1 MNKKNILEKEIAKNG
16 IISEAV
22 KKIGKE
28 ENIEP
33 EELAKKIA
41 EGKVVILKH
50 KGKYLGI
57 GEGTKTKIN
66 ANIGTSP
73 DVCDLSLELEK
84 LKIAEKYKT
93 DTIMD
98 LSTGGNI
105 DEIRKKILKKSNV
118 PVGTVPIYQAA
129 IESINEKG
137 GIIKM
142 DEEKIFKTIEKHAKD
157 GVSFVTVHC
166 GVNLK
171 TLERLSKNPRKSLV
185 VSRGGAF
192 LISWMITN
200 EKENPLYKNFDRLI
214 EIAKKYDL
222 VLSLGDGLRPGG
234 LIDST
239 DSPQIEELLT
249 LGELT
254 KYAWE
259 NNVQIIIEGPG
270 HIPINE
276 IETNVLLEKKIC
288 QGAPFY
294 VLGPIV
300 TDIAPGYDHIT
311 SAIGGAIAA
320 WKGADFLCYVTPSE
334 HLSLPGIE
342 EVKEGVIAAKIAA
355 HAGDIGKG
363 IKRTVEIDFLMDI
376 VRTKRNWKK
385 EKEISIDKEKFDK
398 LKNKFPNKQKD
409 VCTMCGKYCAIK
421 IVEKYLGSKV
431 IC

>member
-1 MNKKNILEKEIAKNG
+1 MRNLEKEIAKKG
-16 IISEAV
+16 IISQAV
-22 KKIGKE
+22 KKISEVEGVS
-28 ENIEP
+28 P
-33 EELAKKIA
+33 EEISKKVADGRI
-41 EGKVVILKH
+41 VILKH
-50 KGKYLGI
+50 KNRYLGI
-57 GEGTKTKIN
+57 GETLRTKIN

-73 DVCDLSLELEK
+73 DVCDINFEIKK
-84 LKIAEKYKT
+84 LKAAEKYGT
-93 DTIMD
+93 DTVMD
-98 LSTGGNI
+98 LSIGGDI
-105 DEIRKKILKKSNV
+105 DEIRRKIIKESNV

-129 IESINEKG
+129 IESIREKG
-137 GIIKM
+137 GIVKM
-142 DEEKIFKTIEKHAKD
+142 DEEKIFKVIEKHAED
-157 GVSFVTVHC
+157 GVSFITVHC
-166 GVNLK
+166 GVNFK
-171 TLERLSKNPRKSLV
+171 AIERLRKNPRKSLV

-192 LISWMITN
+192 LISWMVTN

-239 DSPQIEELLT
+239 DSSQIEELLT

-254 KYAWE
+254 KYAWDE
-259 NNVQIIIEGPG
+259 NVQIIIEGPG

-288 QGAPFY
+288 NGAPFY

-300 TDIAPGYDHIT
+300 CDIAPGYDHIT

-342 EVKEGVIAAKIAA
+342 EVIEGVIAAKIAA

-363 IKRTVEIDFLMDI
+363 IKKEIEKDYLMDI
-376 VRTKRNWKK
+376 LRAKRNWKR
-385 EKEISIDKEKFDK
+385 EKEIAIDKEKFEK
-398 LKNKFPNKQKD
+398 LRNKFPLKEKD
-409 VCTMCGKYCAIK
+409 VCTMCGEFCAIK
-421 IVEKYLGSKV
+421 MVEKYLGTK
-431 IC
+431 IIF

>member
-1 MNKKNILEKEIAKNG
+1 MRKLEKEIAKKG
-16 IISEAV
+16 IISQAV
-22 KKIGKE
+22 KKISEVEGVS
-28 ENIEP
+28 P
-33 EELAKKIA
+33 EEISKKVADGRI
-41 EGKVVILKH
+41 VILKH
-50 KGKYLGI
+50 KNRYLGI
-57 GEGTKTKIN
+57 GESLRTKIN

-73 DVCDLSLELEK
+73 DVCDINFEIKK
-84 LKIAEKYKT
+84 LKAAEKYGT
-93 DTIMD
+93 DTVMD
-98 LSTGGNI
+98 LSIGGDI
-105 DEIRKKILKKSNV
+105 DEIRRKIIKESNV

-129 IESINEKG
+129 IESIREKG
-137 GIIKM
+137 GIVKM
-142 DEEKIFKTIEKHAKD
+142 DEEKIFKVIEKHAED
-157 GVSFVTVHC
+157 GVSFITVHC

-171 TLERLSKNPRKSLV
+171 AIERLRKNPRKSLV

-192 LISWMITN
+192 LISWMVTN

-239 DSPQIEELLT
+239 DSSQIEELLT

-254 KYAWE
+254 KYAWDE
-259 NNVQIIIEGPG
+259 NVQIIIEGPG

-288 QGAPFY
+288 NGAPFY

-300 TDIAPGYDHIT
+300 CDIAPGYDHIT

-342 EVKEGVIAAKIAA
+342 EVIEGVIAAKIAA

-363 IKRTVEIDFLMDI
+363 IKKEIEKDYLMDI
-376 VRTKRNWKK
+376 LRAKRNWKK
-385 EKEISIDKEKFDK
+385 EKEIAIDKEKFEK
-398 LKNKFPNKQKD
+398 LRNKFPLKEKD
-409 VCTMCGKYCAIK
+409 VCTMCGEFCAIK
-421 IVEKYLGSKV
+421 MVEKYLGTK
-431 IC
+431 IIF

>member
-1 MNKKNILEKEIAKNG
+1 MRNLEKEIAKKG
-16 IISEAV
+16 IISQAV
-22 KKIGKE
+22 KKISEVEGVS
-28 ENIEP
+28 P
-33 EELAKKIA
+33 EEISKKVADGRI
-41 EGKVVILKH
+41 VILKH
-50 KGKYLGI
+50 KNRYLGI
-57 GEGTKTKIN
+57 GESLRTKIN

-73 DVCDLSLELEK
+73 DVCDINFEIKK
-84 LKIAEKYKT
+84 LKAAEKYGT
-93 DTIMD
+93 DTVMD
-98 LSTGGNI
+98 LSIGGDI
-105 DEIRKKILKKSNV
+105 DEIRRKIIKESNV

-129 IESINEKG
+129 IETIREKG
-137 GIIKM
+137 GIVKM
-142 DEEKIFKTIEKHAKD
+142 DEEKIFKVIEKHAED
-157 GVSFVTVHC
+157 GVSFITVHC

-171 TLERLSKNPRKSLV
+171 AIERLRKNPRKSLV

-192 LISWMITN
+192 LISWMVTN

-239 DSPQIEELLT
+239 DSSQIEELLT

-254 KYAWE
+254 KYAWDE
-259 NNVQIIIEGPG
+259 NVQIIIEGPG

-288 QGAPFY
+288 NGAPFY

-300 TDIAPGYDHIT
+300 CDIAPGYDHIT

-342 EVKEGVIAAKIAA
+342 EVIEGVIAAKIAA

-363 IKRTVEIDFLMDI
+363 IKKEIEKDYLMDI
-376 VRTKRNWKK
+376 LRAKRNWKR
-385 EKEISIDKEKFDK
+385 EKEIAIDKEKFEK
-398 LKNKFPNKQKD
+398 LRNKFPLKEKD
-409 VCTMCGKYCAIK
+409 VCTMCGEFCAIK
-421 IVEKYLGSKV
+421 MVEKYLGTK
-431 IC
+431 IIF

>member
-1 MNKKNILEKEIAKNG
+1 MRNLEKEIAKKG
-16 IISEAV
+16 IISQAV
-22 KKIGKE
+22 KKISEVEGVS
-28 ENIEP
+28 P
-33 EELAKKIA
+33 EEISKKVADGRI
-41 EGKVVILKH
+41 VILKH
-50 KGKYLGI
+50 KNRYLGI
-57 GEGTKTKIN
+57 GETLRTKIN

-73 DVCDLSLELEK
+73 DVCDINFEIKK
-84 LKIAEKYKT
+84 LKAAEKYGT
-93 DTIMD
+93 DTVMD
-98 LSTGGNI
+98 LSIGGDI
-105 DEIRKKILKKSNV
+105 DEIRRKIIKESNV
-118 PVGTVPIYQAA
+118 PVGTVPIYEAA
-129 IESINEKG
+129 IESIREKG
-137 GIIKM
+137 GIVKM
-142 DEEKIFKTIEKHAKD
+142 DEEKIFKVIEKHAED
-157 GVSFVTVHC
+157 GVSFITVHC

-171 TLERLSKNPRKSLV
+171 AIERLRKNPRKSLV

-192 LISWMITN
+192 LISWMVTN

-239 DSPQIEELLT
+239 DSSQIEELLT

-254 KYAWE
+254 KYAWDE
-259 NNVQIIIEGPG
+259 NVQIIIEGPG

-288 QGAPFY
+288 NGAPFY

-300 TDIAPGYDHIT
+300 CDIAPGYDHIT

-342 EVKEGVIAAKIAA
+342 EVIEGVIAAKIAA

-363 IKRTVEIDFLMDI
+363 IKKEIEKDYLMDI
-376 VRTKRNWKK
+376 LRAKRNWKK
-385 EKEISIDKEKFDK
+385 EKEIAIDKEKFEK
-398 LKNKFPNKQKD
+398 LRNKFPLKEKD
-409 VCTMCGKYCAIK
+409 VCTMCGEFCAIK
-421 IVEKYLGSKV
+421 MVEKYLGTK
-431 IC
+431 IIF

>member
-1 MNKKNILEKEIAKNG
+1 MKDILLEKEIAKKG

-22 KKIGKE
+22 KKVAE
-28 ENIEP
+28 EEDLNP
-33 EELAKKIA
+33 EELAKKVA
-41 EGKVVILKH
+41 EGKVIILKH
-50 KGKYLGI
+50 KGRYLGI
-57 GEGTKTKIN
+57 GEGTKTKVN
-66 ANIGTSP
+66 TNIGTSP
-73 DVCDLSLELEK
+73 EVCDISLEIEK
-84 LKIAEKYKT
+84 LKIAEKYGT
-93 DTIMD
+93 DTVMD
-98 LSTGGNI
+98 LSIGGDI
-105 DEIRKKILKKSNV
+105 DNIRKKIIEKSNV

-129 IESINEKG
+129 IESAQEKG
-137 GIIKM
+137 AITKM
-142 DEEKIFKTIEKHAKD
+142 DEDKIFGTIEKHAKE
-157 GVSFVTVHC
+157 GVSFITVHC
-166 GVNLK
+166 GLNLK
-171 TLERLSKNPRKSLV
+171 AIERLRKNTRKSLV

-192 LISWMITN
+192 LISWMISN
-200 EKENPLYKNFDRLI
+200 QKENPLYKNFDRLL

-234 LIDST
+234 IIDST
-239 DSPQIEELLT
+239 DSAQIEELLT

-259 NNVQIIIEGPG
+259 NNVQVIIEGPG

-276 IETNVLLEKKIC
+276 IEANVLLEKKIC
-288 QGAPFY
+288 HSAPFY

-300 TDIAPGYDHIT
+300 SDIAPGYDHIT

-355 HAGDIGKG
+355 HVGDIGKG
-363 IKRTVEIDFLMDI
+363 IKKAKELDFTMDI
-376 VRTKRNWKK
+376 IRTKRKWEEEMK
-385 EKEISIDKEKFDK
+385 IAIDKEKFK
-398 LKNKFPNKQKD
+398 ELRKKFPLKNKD

-421 IVEKYLGSKV
+421 IVEKYLGTKA

>member
-1 MNKKNILEKEIAKNG
+1 MRKLEKEIAKKG

-22 KKIGKE
+22 KKISEVEGVS
-28 ENIEP
+28 P
-33 EELAKKIA
+33 EEISKRVADGRI
-41 EGKVVILKH
+41 VILKH
-50 KGKYLGI
+50 KNRYLGI
-57 GEGTKTKIN
+57 GESLRTKIN

-73 DVCDLSLELEK
+73 DVCDINFEIKK
-84 LKIAEKYKT
+84 LKAAEKYGT
-93 DTIMD
+93 DTVMD
-98 LSTGGNI
+98 LSIGGDI
-105 DEIRKKILKKSNV
+105 DEIRRKIIKESNV

-129 IESINEKG
+129 IESIREKG
-137 GIIKM
+137 GIVKM
-142 DEEKIFKTIEKHAKD
+142 DEEKIFKVIEKHAED
-157 GVSFVTVHC
+157 GVSFITVHC

-171 TLERLSKNPRKSLV
+171 AIERLRKNPRKSLV

-192 LISWMITN
+192 LISWMVTN

-239 DSPQIEELLT
+239 DSSQIEELLT

-254 KYAWE
+254 KYAWDE
-259 NNVQIIIEGPG
+259 NVQIIIEGPG

-288 QGAPFY
+288 NGAPFY

-300 TDIAPGYDHIT
+300 CDIAPGYDHIT

-342 EVKEGVIAAKIAA
+342 EVIEGVIAAKIAA

-363 IKRTVEIDFLMDI
+363 IKKEIEKDYLMDI
-376 VRTKRNWKK
+376 LRTKRDWKR
-385 EKEISIDKEKFDK
+385 EKEIAIDKEKFEK
-398 LKNKFPNKQKD
+398 LRNKFPLKEKD
-409 VCTMCGKYCAIK
+409 VCTMCGEFCAIK
-421 IVEKYLGSKV
+421 MVEKYLGTK
-431 IC
+431 IIF

>member
-1 MNKKNILEKEIAKNG
+1 MRDLEKEIAKKG
-16 IISEAV
+16 IISQAV
-22 KKIGKE
+22 KKISEVEGVS
-28 ENIEP
+28 P
-33 EELAKKIA
+33 EEISKKVADGRI
-41 EGKVVILKH
+41 VILKH
-50 KGKYLGI
+50 KNRYLGI
-57 GEGTKTKIN
+57 GESLRTKIN

-73 DVCDLSLELEK
+73 DVCDINFEIKK
-84 LKIAEKYKT
+84 LKAAEKYGT
-93 DTIMD
+93 DTVMD
-98 LSTGGNI
+98 LSIGGDI
-105 DEIRKKILKKSNV
+105 DEIRRKIIKESNV
-118 PVGTVPIYQAA
+118 PVGTVPIYEAA
-129 IESINEKG
+129 IESIREKG
-137 GIIKM
+137 GIVKM
-142 DEEKIFKTIEKHAKD
+142 DEEKIFKVIEKHAED
-157 GVSFVTVHC
+157 GVSFITVHC

-171 TLERLSKNPRKSLV
+171 AIERLRKNPRKSLV

-192 LISWMITN
+192 LISWMVTN

-239 DSPQIEELLT
+239 DSSQIEELLT

-254 KYAWE
+254 KYAWDE
-259 NNVQIIIEGPG
+259 NVQIIIEGPG

-288 QGAPFY
+288 NGAPFY

-300 TDIAPGYDHIT
+300 CDIAPGYDHIT

-342 EVKEGVIAAKIAA
+342 EVIEGVIAAKIAA

-363 IKRTVEIDFLMDI
+363 IKKEIEKDYLMDI
-376 VRTKRNWKK
+376 LRAKRNWKK
-385 EKEISIDKEKFDK
+385 EKEIAIDKEKFEK
-398 LKNKFPNKQKD
+398 LRNKFPLKEKD
-409 VCTMCGKYCAIK
+409 VCTMCGEFCSIK
-421 IVEKYLGSKV
+421 MVEKYLGTK
-431 IC
+431 IIF

>member
-1 MNKKNILEKEIAKNG
+1 MRKLEKEIAKKG
-16 IISEAV
+16 IISQAV
-22 KKIGKE
+22 KKISEVEGVS
-28 ENIEP
+28 P
-33 EELAKKIA
+33 EEISKKVADGRI
-41 EGKVVILKH
+41 VILKH
-50 KGKYLGI
+50 KNRYLGI
-57 GEGTKTKIN
+57 GESLRTKIN

-73 DVCDLSLELEK
+73 DVCDINFEIKK
-84 LKIAEKYKT
+84 LKAAEKYGT
-93 DTIMD
+93 DTVMD
-98 LSTGGNI
+98 LSIGGDI
-105 DEIRKKILKKSNV
+105 DEIRRKIIKESNV

-129 IESINEKG
+129 IESIREKG
-137 GIIKM
+137 GIVKM
-142 DEEKIFKTIEKHAKD
+142 DEEKIFKVIEKHAED
-157 GVSFVTVHC
+157 GVSFITVHC

-171 TLERLSKNPRKSLV
+171 AIERLRKNPRKSLV

-192 LISWMITN
+192 LISWMVTN

-239 DSPQIEELLT
+239 DSSQIEELLT

-254 KYAWE
+254 KYAWDE
-259 NNVQIIIEGPG
+259 NVQIIIEGPG

-288 QGAPFY
+288 NGAPFY

-300 TDIAPGYDHIT
+300 CDIAPGYDHIT

-342 EVKEGVIAAKIAA
+342 EVIEGVIAAKIAA

-363 IKRTVEIDFLMDI
+363 IKKEIEKDYLMDI
-376 VRTKRNWKK
+376 LRTKRDWKR
-385 EKEISIDKEKFDK
+385 EKEIAIDKEKFEK
-398 LKNKFPNKQKD
+398 LRNKFPLKEKD
-409 VCTMCGKYCAIK
+409 VCTMCGEFCAIK
-421 IVEKYLGSKV
+421 MVEKYLGTK
-431 IC
+431 IIF

>member
-1 MNKKNILEKEIAKNG
+1 MRKLEKEIAKKG

-22 KKIGKE
+22 KKISEVEGVS
-28 ENIEP
+28 P
-33 EELAKKIA
+33 EEISKRVADGRI
-41 EGKVVILKH
+41 VILKH
-50 KGKYLGI
+50 KNRYLGI
-57 GEGTKTKIN
+57 GESLRTKIN

-73 DVCDLSLELEK
+73 DVCDINFEIKK
-84 LKIAEKYKT
+84 LKAAEKYGT
-93 DTIMD
+93 DTVMD
-98 LSTGGNI
+98 LSIGGDI
-105 DEIRKKILKKSNV
+105 DEIRRKIIKESNV

-129 IESINEKG
+129 IESIREKG
-137 GIIKM
+137 GIVKM
-142 DEEKIFKTIEKHAKD
+142 DEEKIFKVIEKHAED
-157 GVSFVTVHC
+157 GVSFITVHC

-171 TLERLSKNPRKSLV
+171 AIERLRKNPRKSLV

-192 LISWMITN
+192 LISWMVTN

-239 DSPQIEELLT
+239 DSSQIEELLT

-254 KYAWE
+254 KYAWDE
-259 NNVQIIIEGPG
+259 NVQIIIEGPG

-288 QGAPFY
+288 NGAPFY

-300 TDIAPGYDHIT
+300 CDIAPGYDHIT

-342 EVKEGVIAAKIAA
+342 EVIEGVIAAKIAA

-363 IKRTVEIDFLMDI
+363 IKKEIEKDYLMDI
-376 VRTKRNWKK
+376 LRTKRDWKR
-385 EKEISIDKEKFDK
+385 EKEIAIDKEKFEK
-398 LKNKFPNKQKD
+398 LRNKFTLKEKD
-409 VCTMCGKYCAIK
+409 VFNMCGEFCAIK
-421 IVEKYLGSKV
+421 MVEKYLGTK
-431 IC
+431 IIF

>member
-1 MNKKNILEKEIAKNG
+1 MKNLEKELAKKG
-16 IISEAV
+16 FISEAV
-22 KKIGKE
+22 KKIALFEGLE
-28 ENIEP
+28 E
-33 EELAKKIA
+33 EEIAKKVG
-41 EGKVVILKH
+41 EGKIIILKH
-50 KGKYLGI
+50 KNKIVGI
-57 GEGTKTKIN
+57 GEGLRTKIN
-66 ANIGTSP
+66 VNIGTSP
-73 DVCDLSLELEK
+73 EVCNINLEIKKLEV
-84 LKIAEKYKT
+84 AERYGT
-93 DTIMD
+93 DTVMD
-98 LSTGGNI
+98 LSI
-105 DEIRKKILKKSNV
+105 DGDIDKIRREIIKRSNV
-118 PVGTVPIYQAA
+118 PVGTVPIYQVG
-129 IESINEKG
+129 IEAMREKG

-142 DEEKIFKTIEKHAKD
+142 EEDKIFETIEKHAKD
-157 GVSFVTVHC
+157 GVSFITVHC

-171 TLERLSKNPRKSLV
+171 AIDRLRKNPRKSLV

-200 EKENPLYKNFDRLI
+200 EKENPLYKNFDRLV

-239 DSPQIEELLT
+239 DISQIEELLT

-276 IETNVLLEKKIC
+276 IEANVLLEKKIC
-288 QGAPFY
+288 NGAPFY

-300 TDIAPGYDHIT
+300 SDIAPGYDHIT

-342 EVKEGVIAAKIAA
+342 EVKEGVISAKIAA
-355 HAGDIGKG
+355 HVGDIGKG
-363 IKRTVEIDFLMDI
+363 IKKEIERDYLMDI
-376 VRTKRNWKK
+376 FRTKRDWEK
-385 EKEISIDKEKFDK
+385 EKEIAIDKEKFEK
-398 LKNKFPNKQKD
+398 LRNKFPLKNKD
-409 VCTMCGKYCAIK
+409 VCTMCGEYCAIK
-421 IVEKYLGSKV
+421 MVEKYLRTKI

>member
-1 MNKKNILEKEIAKNG
+1 MNKLEKEIAKKG

-22 KKIGKE
+22 KKISEVEGVS
-28 ENIEP
+28 P
-33 EELAKKIA
+33 EEISKKVADGRI
-41 EGKVVILKH
+41 VILKH
-50 KGKYLGI
+50 KNRCLGI
-57 GEGTKTKIN
+57 GESLRTKIN

-73 DVCDLSLELEK
+73 DVCDINFEIKK
-84 LKIAEKYKT
+84 LKAAEKYGT
-93 DTIMD
+93 DTVMD
-98 LSTGGNI
+98 LSIGGDI
-105 DEIRKKILKKSNV
+105 DKIRRKIIKESNV
-118 PVGTVPIYQAA
+118 PVGTVPIYEAA
-129 IESINEKG
+129 IESIKERG

-142 DEEKIFKTIEKHAKD
+142 DEDKIFEIIEKHAKD
-157 GVSFVTVHC
+157 GVSFITVHC

-171 TLERLSKNPRKSLV
+171 AIERLRKNPRKSLV

-192 LISWMITN
+192 LISWMVTN

-239 DSPQIEELLT
+239 DSSQIEELLT

-254 KYAWE
+254 KYAWDE
-259 NNVQIIIEGPG
+259 NVQIIIEGPG

-276 IETNVLLEKKIC
+276 IEANVLLEKKIC
-288 QGAPFY
+288 NGAPFY

-300 TDIAPGYDHIT
+300 CDIAPGYDHIT

-342 EVKEGVIAAKIAA
+342 EVIEGVIAAKIAA

-363 IKRTVEIDFLMDI
+363 IKKEIEKDYLMDI
-376 VRTKRNWKK
+376 LRAKRNWKK
-385 EKEISIDKEKFDK
+385 EKEIAIDKEKFEK
-398 LKNKFPNKQKD
+398 LRNKFPLKEKD
-409 VCTMCGKYCAIK
+409 VCTMCGEFCAIK
-421 IVEKYLGSKV
+421 MVEKYLGTK
-431 IC
+431 IIF